1 MAVKLPQKLKNCAI
15 CGKMFVSM
23 RGEKLC
29 RDCMIKEEEKERAVL
44 DYVREHQG
52 CAISD
57 VMEAMGVSDKF
68 IKAMISK
75 GLFANVERSDL
86 FYPCQS
92 CGKPIR
98 NGTYC
103 SDCLSKL
110 RNETKKMADQMAI
123 KMGISNKPISKMS
136 TIEKLNAQAEREF
149 QIENRSSR
157 RGTYETIVS
166 KRDNR
171 IIGKR

>member
-1 MAVKLPQKLKNCAI
+1 
-15 CGKMFVSM
+15 
-23 RGEKLC
+23 
-29 RDCMIKEEEKERAVL
+29 
-44 DYVREHQG
+44 
-52 CAISD
+52 
-57 VMEAMGVSDKF
+57 MEAMGVSDKF
-68 IKAMISK
+68 IKNMIAK
-75 GLFANVERSDL
+75 GLFANVERGDL

-123 KMGISNKPISKMS
+123 RMGISNKPLSKMT

-149 QIENRSSR
+149 EIENKSNK

-166 KRDNR
+166 KRENR
-171 IIGKR
+171 IIGKRR